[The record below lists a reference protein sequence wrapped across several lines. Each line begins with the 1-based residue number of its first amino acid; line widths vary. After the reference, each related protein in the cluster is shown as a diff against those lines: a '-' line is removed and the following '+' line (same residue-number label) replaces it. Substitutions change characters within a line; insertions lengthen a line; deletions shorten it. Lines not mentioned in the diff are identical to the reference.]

1 MENLFF
7 MVLEI
12 LGFIKFVIGGV
23 ILLVVTLPDII
34 FYILEKTWFIW
45 IPASLIGLYYLHKK
59 GKLRKII
66 KEMFEYED

>member
-1 MENLFF
+1 

-12 LGFIKFVIGGV
+12 LGFIKLIIALIITAIVI
-23 ILLVVTLPDII
+23 LPDII

-45 IPASLIGLYYLHKK
+45 LPASLIGLYYLHKK